1 MPNFDNKWTVDS
13 VALMASEEH
22 GGQGSRALRI
32 TPPSKPATSAEMRGI
47 QKRQQRRE
55 MMSIR
60 CPPRSA
66 VVVGAAVC
74 PTNFLSEISEEKRPQ
89 NFGEDTPDG

>member
-1 MPNFDNKWTVDS
+1 
-13 VALMASEEH
+13 MASEEH